1 MSLRNDAMLAL
12 WLWLVLLQ
20 STVSHSY
27 SSSNCFTGLIQLSI
41 FTLASAVPFGNL
53 KLNDHFDFVKAHSYD
68 LKDKKIS
75 ALAFL
80 LASSI
85 RLISLS
91 VPAAFAAYAVAF
103 ALNGWDFY
111 LYVQTALLTTFYV
124 LNLFQL
130 GKIMALCSKNVNT
143 FNSAYLAYS
152 VCAITFSGILAVP
165 VEVHPRVVRI
175 FMYLSLQF
183 WSFSGTL
190 VLWLSLFAAADT
202 SLLEANIYM
211 HDIRD
216 PIIAAELVPRFA
228 QYDLL
233 TNPKKSLLV
242 LLFVFPFL
250 NMIEYMILLG
260 TTSKKPNR
268 CGCKSRKDDT
278 DVESN
283 EEEGIMESEETC

>member
-1 MSLRNDAMLAL
+1 M
-12 WLWLVLLQ
+12 
-20 STVSHSY
+20 
-27 SSSNCFTGLIQLSI
+27 
-41 FTLASAVPFGNL
+41 
-53 KLNDHFDFVKAHSYD
+53 KLYDHFDFVKAHSYD

-103 ALNGWDFY
+103 ALNSWNFGLYLHTTLFAVFY
-111 LYVQTALLTTFYV
+111 M

-130 GKIMALCSKNVNT
+130 GKIMSLCSKNVNT
-143 FNSAYLAYS
+143 FSSAYLAYS

-165 VEVHPRVVRI
+165 VEVHPDAVRI
-175 FMYLSLQF
+175 FMYLSIQF

-190 VLWLSLFAAADT
+190 VLWLSLFAVADT
-202 SLLEANIYM
+202 SFFEHNIIYM
-211 HDIRD
+211 NDIKD

-233 TNPKKSLLV
+233 TDPKKSLLV

-260 TTSKKPNR
+260 MTSKKPNR
-268 CGCKSRKDDT
+268 CGCKSHKDDT

-283 EEEGIMESEETC
+283 EEEEIIEPEETS